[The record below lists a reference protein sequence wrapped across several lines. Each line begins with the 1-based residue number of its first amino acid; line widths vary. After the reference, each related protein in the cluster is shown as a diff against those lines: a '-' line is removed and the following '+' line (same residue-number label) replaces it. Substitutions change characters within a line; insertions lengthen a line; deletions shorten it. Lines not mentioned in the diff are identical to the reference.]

1 MATATD
7 EFPDFRR
14 DTAPR
19 RRRSPSQIAMLKRVF
34 GLGLTLAWLAA
45 GVAYVVFEIGLPAFM
60 SWTAANYA
68 DFSLGL
74 FAPLVFLWLVIGYI
88 QQGQELAH
96 SRQLLQQQQ
105 NELLNYSDR
114 IKENTD
120 ALAKQTADLKPVLD
134 NTKIQAAVI
143 RDQEVQARRE
153 TLMRVVDVV
162 FDDLEYLLDSIEDG
176 VPEFDDA
183 FVNSLWVEQD
193 KTGDDV
199 DRRYRCRFIG
209 DSAQYVAVETRFR
222 EALEAESPAGV
233 SILHFAMQFGAL
245 IEEARKVDIDHLV
258 RESLIRS
265 RIGRCYVFFKQIVE
279 SQKD

>member
-1 MATATD
+1 MATATN

-14 DTAPR
+14 DSAQR
-19 RRRSPSQIAMLKRVF
+19 RRRAPSQTAMLKRVF
-34 GLGLTLAWLAA
+34 GIGLTLAWLGA
-45 GVAYVVFEIGLPAFM
+45 GVAYIIFQIELPVFM
-60 SWTAANYA
+60 SWSADKYA

-114 IKENTD
+114 IRENTV
-120 ALAKQTADLKPVLD
+120 AVTKQAADLKPVLD

-143 RDQEVQARRE
+143 RDQETQARRE
-153 TLMRVVDVV
+153 TLLRIVDVV

-183 FVNSLWVEQD
+183 FVNCLWIEQE
-193 KTGDDV
+193 KNGDEL

-209 DSAQYVAVETRFR
+209 DSAQYTAVETRFR
-222 EALEAESPAGV
+222 EALEAESPVGV

-245 IEEARKVDIDHLV
+245 IDEARKVDIDHLV
-258 RESLIRS
+258 RESLTRS
-265 RIGRCYVFFKQIVE
+265 RIGRCYLFFKQIVE
-279 SQKD
+279 SQKG